1 MNKKPLFLILCA
13 LVVLSNCRVQQTV
26 FDLKK
31 EAVYALEQGGI
42 FAVDL
47 LEAEGESYVMG
58 GWSVVRI
65 DKTRLG
71 VYPISRIKIPVFK
84 KEPLYLFFKCEPFA
98 RDQIPAN
105 GFHFRIKNKTV
116 AQVELEPN
124 IENLVKISLPPDTLE
139 LGDNILKI
147 HHVLDEE
154 IEGNIIQEEKM
165 RIRTA
170 VFYEMMLSSHPD
182 YDMTKRF
189 VEVKQRLDSKDSDIL
204 IQKIPSS
211 LDYYLELPANSRL
224 DADYEFIAANF
235 LDQQPPIPMTIFLQE
250 QGREEEIIHQA
261 SLGGDKTTGRMQIDL
276 PAETSISRLIIKAGE
291 GERLDSFAGL
301 LIWKK
306 ASVVMR
312 PEKKLKQAREDE
324 NFQKWKQSL
333 SDKNAIIIILD
344 AARAGHF
351 SSYGYFRPTT
361 PNLDKFAEE
370 AVLFTHAYSE
380 ALTTRC
386 SIGTLFT
393 GFPLTV
399 LSLYGITSKI
409 PEELTTLAQMF
420 QQKRIKTTGFAGVAN
435 VSSSFGFDRGFDQYF
450 ELYRVEEFYRKS
462 QEYLPYLIP
471 WLESNKDNHFFLYV
485 HFKEPHAAYVPL
497 PPFKGMFSDAYE
509 EKVSLSVHLNDIAED
524 LTAAQIEYIRA
535 GYDENLASVDSV
547 VGDIFEKMRML
558 GVLDESIIIVTA
570 DHGELLGEKDK
581 IFGHGGYFG
590 EGGMHI
596 PLLIRFPKSDIVKL
610 PDKIDALVKTSDLF
624 VTLADIHDF
633 DIQND
638 LLSGKSLL
646 PLIQELKTE
655 INPYMVT
662 EKRGTPGY
670 CYRTK
675 QHKLIYWM
683 ENAPIEF
690 YDLANDPE
698 AMINVYEQHKITA
711 NYYLIN
717 LKKWITS
724 QKLIKEALIKGDPT
738 KRDLDLKQI
747 DEKTLE
753 NLKALGY
760 IK

>member
-1 MNKKPLFLILCA
+1 MRKKILLLAFCAPFFLSSCQ
-13 LVVLSNCRVQQTV
+13 NQQAAYE
-26 FDLKK
+26 LKE
-31 EAVYALEQGGI
+31 EAAYARGQGGI

-47 LEAEGESYVMG
+47 LKPEGEPYVMG
-58 GWSVVRI
+58 GWSTVRI
-65 DKTRLG
+65 DGTRLG
-71 VYPISRIKIPVFK
+71 VYPVSRIKIPVVD
-84 KEPLYLFFKCEPFA
+84 KEPVYLFFKCEPFE
-98 RDQIPAN
+98 RDQIPAE
-105 GFHFRIKNKTV
+105 GFRFRIKNKTI

-124 IENLVKISLPPDTLE
+124 VENLVKISLPLHSLE
-139 LGDNILKI
+139 LGENILQI

-154 IEGNIIQEEKM
+154 IEGNIIQEENK

-170 VFYEMMLSSHPD
+170 IFNEMMLSSHPD
-182 YDMTKRF
+182 YNLAKRF
-189 VEVKQRLDSKDSDIL
+189 LEVKQQIGSKDSDIL
-204 IQKIPSS
+204 IQKVPSTM
-211 LDYYLELPANSRL
+211 DFYVELPANAHL
-224 DADYEFIAANF
+224 KANYKFITANPSVQ
-235 LDQQPPIPMTIFLQE
+235 QQPIPLTISFKQE
-250 QGREEEIIHQA
+250 GNEEDIIHQA
-261 SLGGDKTTGRMQIDL
+261 SLAEDKPSGKIQKDLSSNGGL
-276 PAETSISRLIIKAGE
+276 FRLRIKAGE
-291 GERLDSFAGL
+291 GEEQDSFEGI

-306 ASVVMR
+306 ASVLMEM
-312 PEKKLKQAREDE
+312 EKTTDQTEANEEFL
-324 NFQKWKQSL
+324 KWKQSL
-333 SDKNAIIIILD
+333 ADKNTIIIILD
-344 AARAGHF
+344 AARADHF

-370 AVLFTHAYSE
+370 AILFTQVFSE

-399 LSLYGITSKI
+399 LSLHSIMSKL
-409 PEELTTLAQMF
+409 PKELTTLAQMF
-420 QQKRIKTTGFAGVAN
+420 QLKNIKTAGFAGVGN

-450 ELYRVEEFYRKS
+450 ELYREEDFYRKS
-462 QEYLPYLIP
+462 QEYLPYLLP
-471 WLESNKDNHFFLYV
+471 WLESNKKNRFFLYV

-509 EKVSLSVHLNDIAED
+509 EKADLSVHLNNISENF
-524 LTAAQIEYIRA
+524 TEGQIEHVRA

-547 VGDIFEKMRML
+547 VGEIIEKMRML
-558 GVLDESIIIVTA
+558 DLLDKSIIIVTA

-596 PLLIRFPKSDIVKL
+596 PLLIRFPSTDIVKF
-610 PDKIDALVKTSDLF
+610 PDRIDALVKSSDLF
-624 VTLADIHDF
+624 VTLADIHQF

-646 PLIQELKTE
+646 PLLQKPETE

-675 QHKLIYWM
+675 QYKLIFWM

-690 YDLANDPE
+690 YDLNEDPE
-698 AMINVYEQHKITA
+698 AMNNVYEQHEITA
-711 NYYLIN
+711 NYYLTN

-738 KRDLDLKQI
+738 SRDLDMKKI